1 MKRKKA
7 NIEFEEHWKVSSG
20 AATIIPM
27 NSAWKAI
34 AIQVSGGLDSTI
46 LLYLTVKTIQKYNLD
61 IKIFP
66 VSLEI
71 YNKAKNLGSSRA
83 VIAKVQELTGFTN
96 WGEIVEVIGDETN
109 WRDQGKADF
118 FSQVLRDL
126 FERELIDFEFK
137 GVTKNPPLE
146 ESKDFKYNEFRQ
158 FDRDNPT
165 TIYNSRHNASPHA
178 FMNKK
183 DIVELYIKHG
193 VLDELAALTLSC
205 DENLDIIIRNGWD
218 VPCGTC
224 WWCCERRWG
233 LESNGLVYEDYSPLN
248 AYPK

>member
-126 FERELIDFEFK
+126 FKRELIDFEFK